1 MLVKTKVLVPLAVV
15 SAIFVSLT
23 ASQDQANANEKQKA
37 KTHPTQVELILAQR
51 KAEAASRAEARFS
64 FGSPSYNKQYARN
77 YMKST
82 YGWGTKQYNCL
93 VTLWNHESGWRVN
106 AHNPSGAHGIPQAL
120 PGRKMAS
127 AGPDWR
133 SNPHTQIKWGLKYI
147 DGRYSTPCGAL
158 SSWNHKGW
166 Y

>member
-1 MLVKTKVLVPLAVV
+1 MLDRTKVLTPLAVV
-15 SAIFVSLT
+15 SALVVSL
-23 ASQDQANANEKQKA
+23 AVGQSQANANEKQKKRIETA
-37 KTHPTQVELILAQR
+37 RVESVLAQR
-51 KAEAASRAEARFS
+51 KEVAASRSATRLP

-77 YMKST
+77 YMKSK
-82 YGWGTKQYNCL
+82 YGWGTKQYKCL

-106 AHNPSGAHGIPQAL
+106 AHNSSGAHGIPQAL
-120 PGRKMAS
+120 PGKKMAS
-127 AGPDWR
+127 AGPNWR